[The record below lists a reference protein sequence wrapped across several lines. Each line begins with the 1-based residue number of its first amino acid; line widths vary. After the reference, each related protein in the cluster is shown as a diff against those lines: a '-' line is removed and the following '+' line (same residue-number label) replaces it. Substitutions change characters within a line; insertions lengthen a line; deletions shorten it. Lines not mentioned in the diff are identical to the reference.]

1 MKKRNVFF
9 SAVLSL
15 LIIGAATPVAGAA
28 EYYLADGT
36 TALADI
42 AAITGIDAEL
52 LAAMNDVQEG
62 AYPQG
67 LLVLPEQPQL
77 TITVQPGDTLYSLA
91 AQRGIRVEDL
101 AAANNLSE
109 PYLIYPQQRLY
120 YQLSDEQ
127 AAVYTPATDQIE
139 EVLAT
144 CDTDGAITASTSL
157 ASRSG
162 GKAWLWPLDGVITS
176 VFGQRSRGYHYGL
189 DIAADTGTE
198 IISAAAGVVTEADW
212 KNDAYGYAVMIDHGN
227 GYATLYGHCSELL
240 VESGQTVKA
249 GESVALVGST
259 GNSTGPHVHFEVRI
273 NGSCT
278 DPLEILPKK
287 I

>member
-15 LIIGAATPVAGAA
+15 LIIGTATPVAGAA

-42 AAITGIDAEL
+42 AATTGIDAEL

-127 AAVYTPATDQIE
+127 AAVYTPATDQVE

-144 CDTDGAITASTSL
+144 CDKGGAINASASL
-157 ASRSG
+157 A
-162 GKAWLWPLDGVITS
+162 
-176 VFGQRSRGYHYGL
+176 
-189 DIAADTGTE
+189 
-198 IISAAAGVVTEADW
+198 
-212 KNDAYGYAVMIDHGN
+212 
-227 GYATLYGHCSELL
+227 
-240 VESGQTVKA
+240 
-249 GESVALVGST
+249 
-259 GNSTGPHVHFEVRI
+259 
-273 NGSCT
+273 
-278 DPLEILPKK
+278 
-287 I
+287 

>member
-15 LIIGAATPVAGAA
+15 LIIGTATPVAGAA

-42 AAITGIDAEL
+42 AATTGIDAEL

-127 AAVYTPATDQIE
+127 AAVYTPATDQVE

-144 CDTDGAITASTSL
+144 CDTGGAITASTSL
-157 ASRSG
+157 ASRNG
-162 GKAWLWPLDGVITS
+162 GKTWLWPIDGVITS

-198 IISAAAGVVTEADW
+198 ISAAAGGVVTEADW

-227 GYATLYGHCSELL
+227 GYTTLYGHCSELL
-240 VESGQTVKA
+240 VESGQKVKA

-278 DPLEILPKK
+278 DPLEILP
-287 I
+287 

>member
-9 SAVLSL
+9 SAALSL
-15 LIIGAATPVAGAA
+15 LIIGATTPAAYAA

-42 AAITGIDAEL
+42 AATTGLDAEL
-52 LAAMNDVQEG
+52 LAAINDVQEG
-62 AYPQG
+62 VYPQG

-127 AAVYTPATDQIE
+127 AAVYTPATDQVE

-144 CDTDGAITASTSL
+144 CDTGGAITTSASL
-157 ASRSG
+157 ASRYG
-162 GKAWLWPLDGVITS
+162 GKAWLWPIDGVITS
-176 VFGQRSRGYHYGL
+176 KFGQRSRGYHYGL

-198 IISAAAGVVTEADW
+198 IGAAAGGVVTEADW

-227 GYATLYGHCSELL
+227 GYTTLYGHCSELL
-240 VESGQTVKA
+240 VESGQKVMA

-278 DPLEILPKK
+278 DPLEILP
-287 I
+287 

>member
-15 LIIGAATPVAGAA
+15 LIIGTATPVAGAA

-42 AAITGIDAEL
+42 AATTGIDAEL

-127 AAVYTPATDQIE
+127 AAVYTPATDQVE

-144 CDTDGAITASTSL
+144 CDTGGAITASASL
-157 ASRSG
+157 ASRNG
-162 GKAWLWPLDGVITS
+162 GKTWLWPIDGVITS

-198 IISAAAGVVTEADW
+198 ISAAAGGVVTEADW

-227 GYATLYGHCSELL
+227 GYTTLYGHCSELL
-240 VESGQTVKA
+240 VESGQKVKA

-278 DPLEILPKK
+278 DPLEILP
-287 I
+287 